1 LFTARD
7 TRMAAGEGAKKA
19 AKKSA
24 SKDPIVATVA
34 GALAGMVETCVVWP
48 MEFTKTAMQ
57 LRKEKVGMLQ
67 VVRETVRGPNGPAG
81 LYRGMS
87 PVLIGS
93 IPKAGIRFG
102 GFNYFQS
109 LLRLEDGKS
118 TPARN
123 LAAGMAAGALE
134 AVVAVAPL
142 ETIKTKL
149 IDGNKSFMTGLREIL
164 RADGIRGIYKGVL
177 ATTGKQSSNQGLR
190 FMFFGVYTTLLTS
203 DERALSSIESL
214 VGGMAAGC
222 FSTILNNPLDV
233 AKSRQQS
240 LAAAHYGG
248 LANCLKMIVQQE
260 GVLALWK
267 GTVPRMAR
275 VVPGQGVIFMSYNS
289 ISDSV
294 AVALGK
300 A

>member
-1 LFTARD
+1 
-7 TRMAAGEGAKKA
+7 MAPAEGAKKG
-19 AKKSA
+19 KVKNA
-24 SKDPIVATVA
+24 SKDPVVATCA
-34 GALAGMVETCVVWP
+34 GALAGMVETVFVWP

-57 LRKEKVGMLQ
+57 LRKDKVGMLQ
-67 VVRETVRGPNGPAG
+67 VARETVRANGPGG
-81 LYRGMS
+81 LYRGMA
-87 PVLIGS
+87 PVLLGS
-93 IPKAGIRFG
+93 VPKAGIRFG
-102 GFNYFQS
+102 GFNFFQS
-109 LLRLEDGKS
+109 KLRLEDGKS

-142 ETIKTKL
+142 ETVKTLL
-149 IDGNKSFMTGLREIL
+149 IDGNKSFLTGLREIL
-164 RADGIRGIYKGVL
+164 RKDGIRGVYKGVL

-190 FMFFGVYTTLLTS
+190 FMFFGVYTTFLTN
-203 DERALSSIESL
+203 DERALSSFESL
-214 VGGMAAGC
+214 LGGMAAGC
-222 FSTILNNPLDV
+222 FSTIINNPLDV

-240 LAAAHYGG
+240 LAAAQYGG
-248 LANCLKMIVQQE
+248 LLNCFKVIVQQE

-275 VVPGQGVIFMSYNS
+275 VVPGQGIIFMSYNS
-289 ISDSV
+289 ISEFV